1 LLVKILGFSSPKVG
15 RVRAARGKTI
25 NPARGI
31 LLDAIDN
38 NSHAFDQLSTL
49 TPIGAKTE

>member
-1 LLVKILGFSSPKVG
+1 
-15 RVRAARGKTI
+15 VRAARGKTI

-49 TPIGAKTE
+49 DPYRSKN